1 MIKCYKV
8 SLVFE
13 TEAEEGRILDIIAE
27 ALKNKQF
34 KYLEIKEVREEGYSS
49 SFTSTF
55 GDIIG

>member
-55 GDIIG
+55 W